1 MSAARLA
8 LLMSGSGN
16 DPRVPRCSVRIR
28 PRCLPVW
35 HREWIS
41 LVIEVAGRL
50 SAQPVH
56 DFDHGGGVVAL
67 QAAPSVMPLLRAG
80 DGRWRRIKRGASV
93 DHVIG

>member
-1 MSAARLA
+1 M
-8 LLMSGSGN
+8 
-16 DPRVPRCSVRIR
+16 
-28 PRCLPVW
+28 
-35 HREWIS
+35 
-41 LVIEVAGRL
+41 IEVAGRL